1 MNFKIS
7 LNGKKTVKN
16 LSINNFFRNNK
27 FPILVTVIFFFF
39 TSYVSFFVDNPARGS
54 DAMYYFFAGKQIL
67 FGDKEGVKVPNAPIG
82 GPILFASL
90 NVLFN
95 NPYLT
100 IKIISLLSGTGIVF
114 FSYYIIKHIFN
125 FKIALLGQLI
135 VAVNPKLHIQSTFPF
150 NEIFP
155 IFLIFVSFYFITKAR
170 LLPIHLVIVG
180 LLLGASFMIRYQ
192 TLPVII
198 AFLIFLLIYDK
209 KIRKNAPLAVILIA
223 SFLVGISPLIIYNYT
238 TFGVFIDGDP
248 NYYMATTKEFTQT
261 PEWKDKVD
269 LNTDSPLAGIFADF
283 DLFLKNY
290 FYNLFYHNPDRIF
303 NFSGGIDNIS
313 PTPPIP
319 FLGLILI
326 FGGLIY
332 YLKSDLKKKFIIF
345 LIVISLSVTSVI
357 TFLGIFET
365 YFFATIIIPLL
376 ILVFISYKKIEKKFL
391 PLLIAPVVYFFVMSI
406 IPITRADYFFAV
418 WIIFPTLSSLFLL
431 EMIPNILSNK
441 YKQNQVS
448 VQVSY
453 NTSIKVI
460 ILCLIVLLLL
470 VNLAFSYKLMSMIE
484 YGDKSFD
491 GVIEEIQKLFHGE
504 RKLKHL
510 GIEVKQIGDVLSN
523 QQGIENSYVM
533 TANWAI
539 PYYADSKLLF
549 ADFVEGNANETL
561 DSYIT
566 RENWSNTDI
575 YISNILSIPLDRNNI
590 NKPIPDYLIYTPT
603 VLLERPDNLKILEN
617 PKDPRI
623 PSNFELLYKS
633 DITGTLVY
641 KIHHKVN

>member
-1 MNFKIS
+1 MNFKLS
-7 LNGKKTVKN
+7 LNEKEISKN
-16 LSINNFFRNNK
+16 PNIKNFFRNNK
-27 FPILVTVIFFFF
+27 FPVLVTVVFFLCTF
-39 TSYVSFFVDNPARGS
+39 YVSFFVDNPARGS

-67 FGDKEGVKVPNAPIG
+67 FGDREGVEVPNAAIG

-90 NVLFN
+90 NVLFD

-114 FSYYIIKHIFN
+114 FSFYIIKHIFD

-155 IFLIFVSFYFITKAR
+155 VFLIFVSFYFITKAR

-192 TLPVII
+192 ALPVVI

-209 KIRKNAPLAVILIA
+209 KFRKNVPMATILII
-223 SFLVGISPLIIYNYT
+223 SFLAGISPLIIYNYT

-248 NYYMATTKEFTQT
+248 NYYVVTTKKFTQT
-261 PEWKDKVD
+261 AEWKDKID
-269 LNTDSPLAGIFADF
+269 LNTDSPLGIFTDF
-283 DLFLKNY
+283 DLFFKNY

-319 FLGLILI
+319 FLGIILI
-326 FGGLIY
+326 FGGLVY

-345 LIVISLSVTSVI
+345 LIGISLSIAFVI
-357 TFLGIFET
+357 TFLNIFET
-365 YFFATIIIPLL
+365 YFFVPIIIPML
-376 ILVFISYKKIEKKFL
+376 ILGIVSYKKIEKKFL
-391 PLLIAPVVYFFVMSI
+391 PLLITPAVYFFVMSI
-406 IPITRADYFFAV
+406 IPITRADYFFSA

-431 EMIPNILSNK
+431 EMIPNILSKK
-441 YKQNQVS
+441 YKQNQIS
-448 VQVSY
+448 VQFSY
-453 NTSIKVI
+453 RTTIKVI
-460 ILCLIVLLLL
+460 VFCLIVLLLL
-470 VNLAFSYKLMSMIE
+470 VNLAFSYKLMNMIE

-491 GVIEEIQKLFHGE
+491 GVIEEIQKLFHDE
-504 RKLKHL
+504 RELKHL
-510 GIEVKQIGDVLSN
+510 GIEVKQIGEILSKHP
-523 QQGIENSYVM
+523 GIENSYVM
-533 TANWAI
+533 TGDWAI
-539 PYYADSKLLF
+539 PYYADSKLLH
-549 ADFVEGNANETL
+549 ANFVEGNANETL

-566 RENWSNTDI
+566 RENWSSTDI

-590 NKPIPDYLIYTPT
+590 NKPIPDYLVYTPT
-603 VLLERPDNLKILEN
+603 VLLERPENLKILEN

-633 DITGTLVY
+633 DITGTLIY
-641 KIHHKVN
+641 KIHHKVD